1 MASHQELKARAA
13 ATYNAAADWYDAP
26 ENAFWGRFG
35 ARTVARL
42 GLEPGMRVLDVCAGS
57 GASAIPA
64 AEAVGPSGEVVAI
77 DIAEELLR
85 HLRAKAEARGLAQ
98 LRVQPG
104 DLLDL
109 PAPASSFDAV
119 ICVFGIFFA
128 ADMTRAVAELWKRV
142 APGGRLA
149 ITTWGPHLFE
159 PANTQFWDAVRAER
173 PDLYKQFNPWG
184 AVTDPDAL
192 GALLRS
198 AGVTNSAIVAEAGS
212 HVLESPSAWWAL
224 VMGSG
229 YRGTLEQLTPAAQA
243 RVRTHNLRYVADQN
257 VSQVEVNVVY
267 SISMKGGSIEPL
279 AGNRRERTWPST

>member
-42 GLEPGMRVLDVCAGS
+42 GLQPGRRVLDVCAGS

-64 AEAVGPSGEVVAI
+64 AEAVGPSGQVVAV

-85 HLRAKAEARGLAQ
+85 RLRAKAEACGLRQ
-98 LRVQPG
+98 LSALPG

-109 PAPASSFDAV
+109 PVPASSFDAV
-119 ICVFGIFFA
+119 ICVFGIFFV
-128 ADMTRAVAELWKRV
+128 ADMTRAVAELWNRV

-159 PANTQFWDAVRAER
+159 PLNTRFWDAIRAER
-173 PDLYKQFNPWG
+173 PDLYKQFNPWD

-198 AGVTNSAIVAEAGS
+198 AGVTSSETVAEAGS
-212 HVLESPSAWWAL
+212 HVLDSPSAWWAL

-243 RVRTHNLRYVADQN
+243 RVRTHMQKYVTDQN
-257 VSQVEVNVVY
+257 VSHVEANVVY
-267 SISMKGGSIEPL
+267 SISLKP
-279 AGNRRERTWPST
+279 RE